1 MSPFALASYQYNV
14 WAIPYAVSAVVCF
27 VVAASL
33 SRSKTQA
40 ERAFMW
46 NIVPVGI
53 AHLACIP
60 LACARSAE
68 VAHFWTRFALA
79 PTAFA
84 GPAILHTVVVLVGWQ
99 KQLRWT
105 RVGFWLCAIV
115 MGTLAFTSNLLMSS
129 AWRTAYGWSGRAG
142 PLLPVQLL
150 LIAAS
155 TTPAFAILISHARS
169 APSAIQRRRYGY
181 ILIAFFIGMFSAF
194 DYLPFYGMRVT
205 PSSYLPVTLTSI
217 TIYYSLRHE
226 RPADLPTFFGRTLVW
241 AALSALVFVPVAILA
256 WLSRGWAGWRDPLVA
271 ALALYTVFLGMR
283 WYLRR
288 VQPRIDH
295 LFHRRKHDL
304 DAAAARFAERVAVL
318 HTAAD
323 LGRAAHAV
331 LEQTVYAR
339 LCAFAV
345 PPDPEAQAAS
355 RDPLPWKVVYSA
367 WGSVP
372 PPDGADPLL
381 KRMQTEP
388 QVVTREAVA
397 HGAVADVRA
406 QAERMFARYGAEALL
421 ALVDQSGGRVLGLM
435 AVSSRAGGRPFSD
448 LELDF
453 LDRLRTHA
461 AAALVQARLYD
472 QLHRLRQE
480 LEEKVAARTQEL
492 ARAAAGLESAQQM
505 LVQQEKMSLLG
516 LLVSGVAQDLLN
528 AVERAHSQVP
538 DLVAHLA
545 ALQVAMDL
553 CRDAAGE
560 TAREELAPRE
570 KDVRLDYIRRDLGAL
585 VDAIAEGA
593 RRATAIAQDL
603 RRFARADTVTRQA
616 ADLHAGLE
624 STLNLLRHEFKGDR
638 VKVERDYDMEIPPLE
653 CYPGPLNQVFMNL
666 LLNAAQAIEEK
677 GVITI
682 RTRRVDPDRIEVV
695 VRDTG
700 KGIPRE
706 NLGRIF
712 EPFFTTKGQ
721 GGRSGSGLG
730 LAISYGIIERH
741 GGRIQVD
748 SEVGKGTEFRV
759 VLPIRAPGP
768 PLASRLP
775 D

>member
-1 MSPFALASYQYNV
+1 
-14 WAIPYAVSAVVCF
+14 
-27 VVAASL
+27 
-33 SRSKTQA
+33 
-40 ERAFMW
+40 
-46 NIVPVGI
+46 
-53 AHLACIP
+53 
-60 LACARSAE
+60 
-68 VAHFWTRFALA
+68 
-79 PTAFA
+79 
-84 GPAILHTVVVLVGWQ
+84 
-99 KQLRWT
+99 
-105 RVGFWLCAIV
+105 
-115 MGTLAFTSNLLMSS
+115 
-129 AWRTAYGWSGRAG
+129 
-142 PLLPVQLL
+142 
-150 LIAAS
+150 
-155 TTPAFAILISHARS
+155 
-169 APSAIQRRRYGY
+169 
-181 ILIAFFIGMFSAF
+181 
-194 DYLPFYGMRVT
+194 MRVT
-205 PSSYLPVTLTSI
+205 PSSYVPVTLTAI

-226 RPADLPTFFGRTLVW
+226 RPADLPTFFMRTLVW
-241 AALSALVFVPVAILA
+241 AALSALVFVPVALLA
-256 WLSRGWAGWRDPLVA
+256 WISRGWAGWREPLVA
-271 ALALYTVFLGMR
+271 ALALYTMFLGMR
-283 WYLRR
+283 SYLRR

-323 LGRAAHAV
+323 LGRAVAAV
-331 LEQTVYAR
+331 LEDTLYAR

-345 PPDPEAQAAS
+345 PPDPELAAK
-355 RDPLPWKVVYSA
+355 DPMLPWKIVYSA

-372 PPDGADPLL
+372 PPDSGDPLL
-381 KRMQTEP
+381 KRLESEP
-388 QVVTREAVA
+388 HVLTREAVA
-397 HGAVADVRA
+397 HGAVAEVRA

-421 ALVDQSGGRVLGLM
+421 SLVDQAGARVLGLM
-435 AVSSRAGGRPFSD
+435 AVSSRAGGRLFTD

-453 LDRLRTHA
+453 VDRIRTHA

-480 LEEKVAARTQEL
+480 LEEKVAARQQEL

-516 LLVSGVAQDLLN
+516 LLVSGVAQDLLT
-528 AVERAHSQVP
+528 AVERAHSAVP

-545 ALQVAMDL
+545 ALQVALDL

-560 TAREELAPRE
+560 AARSELANRE
-570 KDVRLDYIRRDLGAL
+570 KEARLDYIRRDLGAL

-603 RRFARADTVTRQA
+603 RRFARADVATRQA

-666 LLNAAQAIEEK
+666 LLNAAQAIEEQ
-677 GVITI
+677 GTITI
-682 RTRRVDPDRIEVV
+682 RTRRLDPERIEVI

-730 LAISYGIIERH
+730 LAISYGIVERH
-741 GGRIQVD
+741 GGRIVVD

-759 VLPIRAPGP
+759 LLPIRAPGP
-768 PLASRLP
+768 PLESRLP